1 MRCSSSVEPR
11 VVGAIPIF
19 AEQLKRG
26 AAVARGT
33 VNAQVEGS
41 NPSASA
47 IFYWVVR
54 IAAIP
59 NDCKSFL
66 FGVQWFESTTAHH
79 FCLHSVMVS
88 TVPFHGIS
96 KGSNPFGDANLK

>member
-47 IFYWVVR
+47 IF
-54 IAAIP
+54 
-59 NDCKSFL
+59 L
-66 FGVQWFESTTAHH
+66 LGQ
-79 FCLHSVMVS
+79 
-88 TVPFHGIS
+88 
-96 KGSNPFGDANLK
+96 